1 MDLPGDPIE
10 RAFSVESNLRVE
22 GHAGLLSPQGG
33 NALPRLVNRTIEVD
47 EKEWLELHRNSQS
60 ELVHDKSETAGRI
73 PKIGKGS
80 TRRLS
85 FWHRGLPIINPY
97 AQAYAWWC
105 AFLLFMDATYTAFVV
120 PIGVGFNTSS
130 IQWNWVGYW
139 DFIAGVTFAVELLL
153 SWSVAYVAT
162 RNLRKRIVLRRRKIA
177 QFYIWHGTF
186 IFDLISTLVFII
198 QCVGYGMGS
207 AGSNTGSIIQIVQIL
222 RALRLLRLLKLLQQL
237 FVMSLTAPQRQ
248 VPLINKALP
257 VWLSYLGQLAYIVGL
272 FLNFLACLW
281 VFVAKRASMNN
292 TWVNNYSPF
301 VSEYGSSDPTADTL
315 TKAEVDL
322 IPGPVIYLAAAYWSL
337 TAITT
342 IGFGDITPITNAE
355 RGVMLLVEILGVLFF
370 GILLGSITS
379 LLQRASQEVKE
390 AQMFREKMGHVTEW
404 MGRSQLPRNVKEKI
418 RCYYSEVWVRQQVV
432 ENDLNLFMELPTHL
446 RAQVAWLSNRPI
458 MDNIGVLK
466 DLSPEV
472 QYMITGRARPTKVPP
487 GHEICVQGDV
497 ADCIWLLHEGDVVAI
512 YHYKEGEIE
521 KGPAIVGGSALL
533 AATEG
538 QFRVRP
544 CGYRTMTA
552 CVLWEVSMQ
561 DLQLIV
567 DSHPHA
573 AEMLETRAREHLK
586 ESQAQHPHLWGLA
599 TSSIQDRSKNNV
611 GRHDEHDEGSYHGDH
626 SEMSEEEGFAGHTF
640 EVKGRAVGRGDT
652 DVDHP
657 SDTLK
662 HYGRHTNSF
671 LKNQRRGSQKGAQQE
686 DAGSVGH
693 DSLLSRITITAPDD
707 NHVVISM
714 PAGNTTKPASHVARS
729 SANSSSADNRA
740 DPSDSAYSADALPP
754 PNMGQSHS
762 GGTHE
767 VCLEQWQRQRQPG
780 SQQSTSQSG
789 QDPLQHN
796 RPDLAQQHA
805 GPGDQTAGPGA
816 ASNMSSDVHRQQV
829 RSNQTAGGSL
839 ESLVPE
845 PLSLHSPQSQNML
858 QHRNEPHQRQ
868 QQQPAPLSRS
878 SADVQLP
885 DQRPPKGES
894 APDALSAV
902 SVHGTGLHS
911 GPVALSKSQSA
922 HQGPAE
928 SLAGV
933 SAPSDQVNSGG
944 GPRLSGGVCCRDQ
957 QLDALH
963 EQLQSL
969 VQSSQNINDS
979 LLRVHDQIQF
989 LKSQ

>member
-1 MDLPGDPIE
+1 MLHVCVSGDQDHLLLIWLCRSPIL
-10 RAFSVESNLRVE
+10 APVADPFVGS
-22 GHAGLLSPQGG
+22 SPCMPHIC
-33 NALPRLVNRTIEVD
+33 L
-47 EKEWLELHRNSQS
+47 
-60 ELVHDKSETAGRI
+60 
-73 PKIGKGS
+73 
-80 TRRLS
+80 
-85 FWHRGLPIINPY
+85 PY
-97 AQAYAWWC
+97 AAEIPT
-105 AFLLFMDATYTAFVV
+105 LFHTKFV
-120 PIGVGFNTSS
+120 
-130 IQWNWVGYW
+130 
-139 DFIAGVTFAVELLL
+139 
-153 SWSVAYVAT
+153 
-162 RNLRKRIVLRRRKIA
+162 
-177 QFYIWHGTF
+177 
-186 IFDLISTLVFII
+186 
-198 QCVGYGMGS
+198 CVKDWRP
-207 AGSNTGSIIQIVQIL
+207 AATGSSRHSTYDLTGARV
-222 RALRLLRLLKLLQQL
+222 L
-237 FVMSLTAPQRQ
+237 FTGKHGKDYQGAV
-248 VPLINKALP
+248 
-257 VWLSYLGQLAYIVGL
+257 
-272 FLNFLACLW
+272 
-281 VFVAKRASMNN
+281 
-292 TWVNNYSPF
+292 
-301 VSEYGSSDPTADTL
+301 
-315 TKAEVDL
+315 
-322 IPGPVIYLAAAYWSL
+322 
-337 TAITT
+337 
-342 IGFGDITPITNAE
+342 AE
-355 RGVMLLVEILGVLFF
+355 RVCRQLLTNMW
-370 GILLGSITS
+370 LLG
-379 LLQRASQEVKE
+379 A
-390 AQMFREKMGHVTEW
+390 
-404 MGRSQLPRNVKEKI
+404 
-418 RCYYSEVWVRQQVV
+418 
-432 ENDLNLFMELPTHL
+432 
-446 RAQVAWLSNRPI
+446 
-458 MDNIGVLK
+458 
-466 DLSPEV
+466 
-472 QYMITGRARPTKVPP
+472 
-487 GHEICVQGDV
+487 
-497 ADCIWLLHEGDVVAI
+497 
-512 YHYKEGEIE
+512 
-521 KGPAIVGGSALL
+521 
-533 AATEG
+533 
-538 QFRVRP
+538 
-544 CGYRTMTA
+544 
-552 CVLWEVSMQ
+552 
-561 DLQLIV
+561 
-567 DSHPHA
+567 
-573 AEMLETRAREHLK
+573 
-586 ESQAQHPHLWGLA
+586 
-599 TSSIQDRSKNNV
+599 
-611 GRHDEHDEGSYHGDH
+611 
-626 SEMSEEEGFAGHTF
+626 
-640 EVKGRAVGRGDT
+640 
-652 DVDHP
+652 
-657 SDTLK
+657 
-662 HYGRHTNSF
+662 
-671 LKNQRRGSQKGAQQE
+671 GSQKGAQQE